1 MPIGM
6 LVLDMLLHKWMLAL
20 SGSIQTLTFVDN
32 WEILLRNKDLLEGA
46 FARLSHFVTLLDL
59 ELDVQKTFFWSTSK
73 DHRLALRQAGRVVQN
88 SVKDLGAHVAYTKQ
102 LSNHYLTP
110 RILALDS
117 FWERLFHAPGCHF
130 QKVRVV
136 LTAAWPRAFHACS
149 AVVIGRRFM
158 DTVRTS
164 CMRSFRLAKPG
175 ASSWLQFA
183 VEPDG
188 LDPLLYVIWSTLRDF
203 RLDRVS
209 SLLPPSGVFD
219 GVSPFVPG
227 NVSEVL
233 VQRLHTLGWRI
244 CSDTVVEDC
253 LGQFDLRTVSLQE
266 LSYRVHLAW
275 TFVVAQ
281 KVQHRVTFNAFHK
294 VDRQLTRTGLMDFG
308 DYEQGI
314 LRRHLNGTQITNQT
328 TCFWSET
335 GSTECALCGGV
346 DSLHHRLWQ
355 CSGSAHLREAL
366 PEVLLN
372 HVGDMPPV
380 LVLHGWTLASPYLVE
395 WVQRLLKLPDG
406 VPRPVT
412 WVPPSHI
419 VDLFI
424 DGSCLWQDSPQYRL
438 ASWAVVFSKPPSHNP
453 SFHDCT
459 VLHASALN
467 GLLQSS
473 YRAELMALRV
483 ALHLVAETAVL
494 ARLWTDCSSVL
505 SRFHALT
512 RGGKR
517 LQPNSPHHD
526 LWQEVLETYEKCDPA
541 GLELIKVDA
550 HRKISDAQDPFDCW
564 CIVGNMTA
572 DEAAKR
578 ANADRSD
585 EFWALWSKH
594 VMAVERNKLLGV
606 WVRSHIAKVGSLWT
620 NHCPTPATDAV
631 PQKVRR
637 RILPP
642 LVWHGRGK
650 LDIMDRYFSR
660 LFGET
665 FQQHIVAWFDSIWDL
680 AEEVRWVS
688 FAQLFVLYRL
698 QTGAHGVI
706 KLGGKWH
713 VFLEGGEMT
722 PEQFRFS
729 RRCKGFRLML
739 QALFKAGKLQ
749 VHTCTTRPVSQYLL
763 CHIGCRALPLK
774 SLLHDKVEWWL
785 GNNLLRPI
793 RGGST
798 NLELPRM

>member
-1 MPIGM
+1 
-6 LVLDMLLHKWMLAL
+6 
-20 SGSIQTLTFVDN
+20 
-32 WEILLRNKDLLEGA
+32 
-46 FARLSHFVTLLDL
+46 
-59 ELDVQKTFFWSTSK
+59 
-73 DHRLALRQAGRVVQN
+73 
-88 SVKDLGAHVAYTKQ
+88 
-102 LSNHYLTP
+102 
-110 RILALDS
+110 
-117 FWERLFHAPGCHF
+117 
-130 QKVRVV
+130 
-136 LTAAWPRAFHACS
+136 
-149 AVVIGRRFM
+149 
-158 DTVRTS
+158 
-164 CMRSFRLAKPG
+164 
-175 ASSWLQFA
+175 
-183 VEPDG
+183 
-188 LDPLLYVIWSTLRDF
+188 
-203 RLDRVS
+203 
-209 SLLPPSGVFD
+209 
-219 GVSPFVPG
+219 
-227 NVSEVL
+227 
-233 VQRLHTLGWRI
+233 
-244 CSDTVVEDC
+244 
-253 LGQFDLRTVSLQE
+253 
-266 LSYRVHLAW
+266 
-275 TFVVAQ
+275 
-281 KVQHRVTFNAFHK
+281 
-294 VDRQLTRTGLMDFG
+294 
-308 DYEQGI
+308 
-314 LRRHLNGTQITNQT
+314 
-328 TCFWSET
+328 
-335 GSTECALCGGV
+335 
-346 DSLHHRLWQ
+346 
-355 CSGSAHLREAL
+355 
-366 PEVLLN
+366 
-372 HVGDMPPV
+372 
-380 LVLHGWTLASPYLVE
+380 
-395 WVQRLLKLPDG
+395 
-406 VPRPVT
+406 
-412 WVPPSHI
+412 
-419 VDLFI
+419 
-424 DGSCLWQDSPQYRL
+424 
-438 ASWAVVFSKPPSHNP
+438 
-453 SFHDCT
+453 
-459 VLHASALN
+459 
-467 GLLQSS
+467 
-473 YRAELMALRV
+473 MALRV

-526 LWQEVLETYEKCDPA
+526 LWQEVLETYERCDPA

-572 DEAAKR
+572 DDAAKR

-594 VMAVERNKLLGV
+594 VVAVERNKLLGV

-620 NHCPTPATDAV
+620 NQCPTPATDAA

-642 LVWHGRGK
+642 LVWHGNGK
-650 LDIMDRYFSR
+650 LEVIGRYFSR
-660 LFGET
+660 LFGES

-706 KLGGKWH
+706 KIGGKWH

-763 CHIGCRALPLK
+763 CHIGCLALPLK